1 MNIYEKLSIIQ
12 SSLVAQKDMTNKF
25 GGYKYRSCESILKAL
40 KPLLVQHN
48 CAVRLNDQITEVA
61 GRVYVQATA
70 TLIDNEGN
78 TIESVAYA
86 REALAKKGMDE
97 SQVTG
102 STSSYAR
109 KYALSG
115 LFAVDDTAD
124 ADALN
129 TNPEFSQPYDP
140 SQEWNN
146 NQNNGYQNNTYQNNQ
161 NQNTQQPQQPPHQA
175 QPAKAE
181 YLDDQRFNTAIARIK
196 AGRGKISTLLN
207 KNLYILTPDQ
217 YAEASALKQSMEA

>member
-12 SSLVAQKDMTNKF
+12 ASLVAQKDMTNKF

-48 CAVRLNDQITEVA
+48 CSVRLNDQIMEVA

-70 TLIDNEGN
+70 TIIDNEGN

-86 REALAKKGMDE
+86 REAAAKKGMDE
-97 SQVTG
+97 AQVTG

-140 SQEWNN
+140 YANNNQNNGWNN
-146 NQNNGYQNNTYQNNQ
+146 NQNNSQGNV
-161 NQNTQQPQQPPHQA
+161 QQPHQA
-175 QPAKAE
+175 QQPQVPAKAE
-181 YLDDQRFNTAIARIK
+181 YLNEQRFTAAINRIK
-196 AGRGKISTLLN
+196 AGRGKVDVLLD
-207 KNLYILTPDQ
+207 KNLYTLTPDQ